1 MLFYSL
7 QEVVSLNSNLNE
19 GEAITGLTKSKHIKE
34 KNVRN
39 SSHFLLQ
46 AKSWPLLLPLTS
58 LLPAK
63 I

>member
-1 MLFYSL
+1 MYDFYRLLPASEWALCVLFSSL

-39 SSHFLLQ
+39 SSHFLL
-46 AKSWPLLLPLTS
+46 
-58 LLPAK
+58 
-63 I
+63 